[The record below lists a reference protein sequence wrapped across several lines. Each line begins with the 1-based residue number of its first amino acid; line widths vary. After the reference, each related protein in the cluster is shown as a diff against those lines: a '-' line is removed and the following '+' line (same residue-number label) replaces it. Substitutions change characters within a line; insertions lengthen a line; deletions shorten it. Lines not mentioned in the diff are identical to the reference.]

1 MHPSPNV
8 PFLLAISGVLFIYV
22 EFTRPG
28 KVVPGLIGA
37 CLLVV
42 NGYSLWRDS
51 PTPRGLLLIATAAA
65 LFLLETFVNTRFVA
79 PAAATVCLAFG
90 AVLLFNPPS
99 PIRPAL
105 AFTASIV
112 FGLTTG
118 FLAYAA
124 RTARRNKWADL
135 AEK

>member
-1 MHPSPNV
+1 MHSSPNV
-8 PFLLAISGVLFIYV
+8 PFLLAIGGVLLIYV

-28 KVVPGLIGA
+28 KVLPGLSGA

-51 PTPRGLLLIATAAA
+51 PTPRGLLLIAAATV
-65 LFLLETFVNTRFVA
+65 LFLVETFVNTRFVA
-79 PAAATVCLAFG
+79 SAGATVCLASG
-90 AVLLFNPPS
+90 AILLFHPPS
-99 PIRPAL
+99 PIHPAL
-105 AFTASIV
+105 AMTASAV
-112 FGLTTG
+112 FGATTG

-135 AEK
+135 A